1 MLAIVGGLGAALVFA
16 TVTLCNSRSSRM
28 IGPSQLLAWV
38 MLIGL
43 AIVAP
48 LVVLEGVPDD
58 LDAESGA
65 WLAVAGIGN
74 VVGLLLAY
82 AALRV
87 GKVGIVAPVIATQG
101 AVAAVLAV
109 IAGESIGAGAA
120 VTLAVIAVGVVLA
133 GLAGDGGGE
142 AEGGAAER
150 AVKEAAVP
158 ARAVPERGA
167 PERAVPERAAAE
179 RPVPQRAPAERPAP
193 RALGRSHAM
202 LYALGAAFAIGWS
215 LYATARASIDL
226 PVVWAL
232 LPSRVIGVAVVTVPI
247 VLRSGLRMTREALPL
262 VLVAGVCEVL
272 GFALFALG
280 ARHGIAVSAVLASQF
295 AAVAAVAAYFLFG
308 ERLARVQL
316 AGVTLIVAGVGALSA
331 LEA

>member
-28 IGPSQLLAWV
+28 IGPTQLLSWV

-43 AIVAP
+43 AIVLP

-58 LDAESGA
+58 LDGESGA

-109 IAGESIGAGAA
+109 VAGESIGAGAA
-120 VTLAVIAVGVVLA
+120 MTLAVIAVGVVLA
-133 GLAGDGGGE
+133 GLAGDGE
-142 AEGGAAER
+142 DDAER
-150 AVKEAAVP
+150 DEPGAERDAA
-158 ARAVPERGA
+158 AAG
-167 PERAVPERAAAE
+167 RAAGAFGG
-179 RPVPQRAPAERPAP
+179 P
-193 RALGRSHAM
+193 HAM

-232 LPSRVIGVAVVTVPI
+232 LPSRIIGVAVVTVPLA
-247 VLRSGLRMTREALPL
+247 LRSGLRMTREALPL

-316 AGVTLIVAGVGALSA
+316 AGVTLIVAGVGVLSA

>member
-28 IGPSQLLAWV
+28 IGPTQLLAWV

-48 LVVLEGVPDD
+48 LVALEGVPDE
-58 LDAESGA
+58 LDAESGT

-82 AALRV
+82 AALRL
-87 GKVGIVAPVIATQG
+87 GKVGVVAPVVATQG

-109 IAGESIGAGAA
+109 VAGESIGAGAGLA
-120 VTLAVIAVGVVLA
+120 LAVIAVGVVLA
-133 GLAGDGGGE
+133 GRTTGGREPAQPSDEADPGGE
-142 AEGGAAER
+142 R
-150 AVKEAAVP
+150 
-158 ARAVPERGA
+158 
-167 PERAVPERAAAE
+167 
-179 RPVPQRAPAERPAP
+179 
-193 RALGRSHAM
+193 RALSF
-202 LYALGAAFAIGWS
+202 ALGAAFAIGWS

-232 LPSRVIGVAVVTVPI
+232 LPSRVIGVVAVTVP
-247 VLRSGLRMTREALPL
+247 LAARSGLHMTRAALPL
-262 VLVAGVCEVL
+262 VAVAGVCEVL

-316 AGVTLIVAGVGALSA
+316 AGVALIVVGVGVLSA

>member
-28 IGPSQLLAWV
+28 IGPTQLLSWV

-58 LDAESGA
+58 LDGESGA

-109 IAGESIGAGAA
+109 VAGESIGVGAA
-120 VTLAVIAVGVVLA
+120 VTLAVIATGVVLA
-133 GLAGDGGGE
+133 GLAADDGE
-142 AEGGAAER
+142 EVEGR
-150 AVKEAAVP
+150 
-158 ARAVPERGA
+158 ERG
-167 PERAVPERAAAE
+167 P
-179 RPVPQRAPAERPAP
+179 
-193 RALGRSHAM
+193 HAM

-232 LPSRVIGVAVVTVPI
+232 LPSRLIGVAVVTVPL

-316 AGVTLIVAGVGALSA
+316 VGVTLIVAGVGVLSA

>member
-120 VTLAVIAVGVVLA
+120 VTLAVIAGGVVLA

-167 PERAVPERAAAE
+167 LERAVPERAAAE
-179 RPVPQRAPAERPAP
+179 RPAP
-193 RALGRSHAM
+193 RALGPSHAM

-316 AGVTLIVAGVGALSA
+316 AGVTLIVAGVGVLSA

>member
-28 IGPSQLLAWV
+28 IGPTQLLSWV

-58 LDAESGA
+58 LDGESGG

-109 IAGESIGAGAA
+109 VAGESIGVGAG
-120 VTLAVIAVGVVLA
+120 VTLALIAVGVVLA
-133 GLAGDGGGE
+133 GLAGEGDGE
-142 AEGGAAER
+142 AGEATAA
-150 AVKEAAVP
+150 
-158 ARAVPERGA
+158 G
-167 PERAVPERAAAE
+167 
-179 RPVPQRAPAERPAP
+179 
-193 RALGRSHAM
+193 ALGGPHAM

-232 LPSRVIGVAVVTVPI
+232 LPSRVIGVAVVTVPLA
-247 VLRSGLRMTREALPL
+247 LRSGLRMTREALPL

-316 AGVTLIVAGVGALSA
+316 VGVTLIVAGVGVLSA

>member
-28 IGPSQLLAWV
+28 IGPTQLLAWV

-43 AIVAP
+43 VIVVP
-48 LVVLEGVPDD
+48 LVLLEGVPDG
-58 LDAESGA
+58 LDSTSGG

-87 GKVGIVAPVIATQG
+87 GKVGIVAPVVATQG
-101 AVAAVLAV
+101 AVAAMLAV
-109 IAGESIGAGAA
+109 VAGETVGVAAGFSLAA
-120 VTLAVIAVGVVLA
+120 IAVGVVLA
-133 GLAGDGGGE
+133 GLAHEPGE
-142 AEGGAAER
+142 SREGLGER
-150 AVKEAAVP
+150 
-158 ARAVPERGA
+158 
-167 PERAVPERAAAE
+167 
-179 RPVPQRAPAERPAP
+179 RP
-193 RALGRSHAM
+193 M
-202 LYALGAAFAIGWS
+202 LYALGAAFAIGCS

-232 LPSRVIGVAVVTVPI
+232 LPSRVIGVAAVTVPLA
-247 VLRSGLRMTREALPL
+247 LRAGLRMTRDAFPL
-262 VLVAGVCEVL
+262 VLVAGACEVL

-295 AAVAAVAAYFLFG
+295 AAIAAVAAYFLFG

-316 AGVTLIVAGVGALSA
+316 AGVALIVVGVGVLSA
-331 LEA
+331 VEA

>member
-28 IGPSQLLAWV
+28 IGPAQLLAWV

-48 LVVLEGVPDD
+48 LVALEGVPDG
-58 LDAESGA
+58 LDAESAA
-65 WLAVAGIGN
+65 WLAVAGVGN

-82 AALRV
+82 TALRV
-87 GKVGIVAPVIATQG
+87 GKVGVVAPVIATQG
-101 AVAAVLAV
+101 AVAAVIAV
-109 IAGESIGAGAA
+109 VAGESIGVAAGL
-120 VTLAVIAVGVVLA
+120 TLVAIAIGVVLA
-133 GLAGDGGGE
+133 GLADEPGE
-142 AEGGAAER
+142 EARAGTGVVYSVGAA
-150 AVKEAAVP
+150 V
-158 ARAVPERGA
+158 
-167 PERAVPERAAAE
+167 
-179 RPVPQRAPAERPAP
+179 
-193 RALGRSHAM
+193 
-202 LYALGAAFAIGWS
+202 AIGWS

-232 LPSRVIGVAVVTVPI
+232 LPSRLIGVAVVTVPL
-247 VLRSGLRMTREALPL
+247 VMRSGLRMTREALPL
-262 VLVAGVCEVL
+262 VAVAGVCEVL

-295 AAVAAVAAYFLFG
+295 AAIAAVAAYFLFG

-316 AGVTLIVAGVGALSA
+316 AGVALIVVGVGVLSA
-331 LEA
+331 LES

>member
-28 IGPSQLLAWV
+28 IGASQLLAWV

-48 LVVLEGVPDD
+48 LVVLEGVPDG
-58 LDAESGA
+58 LDGESGA

-74 VVGLLLAY
+74 VVGLLMAY

-109 IAGESIGAGAA
+109 VAGESLGAGAA
-120 VTLAVIAVGVVLA
+120 VSLAVIAVGVVLA
-133 GLAGDGGGE
+133 GLAGEPGGE
-142 AEGGAAER
+142 ADDGAAGTP
-150 AVKEAAVP
+150 AA
-158 ARAVPERGA
+158 RH
-167 PERAVPERAAAE
+167 
-179 RPVPQRAPAERPAP
+179 
-193 RALGRSHAM
+193 AL
-202 LYALGAAFAIGWS
+202 LYALGAAVAIGWS

-232 LPSRVIGVAVVTVPI
+232 LPSRVIGVAVVTVPL

-308 ERLARVQL
+308 ERLARIQL
-316 AGVTLIVAGVGALSA
+316 AGVTLIVAGVGVLSA

>member
-28 IGPSQLLAWV
+28 IGPTQLLAWV

-43 AIVAP
+43 AIVLP
-48 LVVLEGVPDD
+48 LVVLEGVPDE
-58 LDAESGA
+58 LDGESGT

-82 AALRV
+82 AALRE
-87 GKVGIVAPVIATQG
+87 GKVGIVAPVVATQG
-101 AVAAVLAV
+101 AVAALLAV
-109 IAGESIGAGAA
+109 VAGESIGVGAG
-120 VTLAVIAVGVVLA
+120 VTLVAIALGVVLA
-133 GLAGDGGGE
+133 GLAGDEGGDGGGD
-142 AEGGAAER
+142 AASGP
-150 AVKEAAVP
+150 P
-158 ARAVPERGA
+158 ARGTHARSGAGRIAV
-167 PERAVPERAAAE
+167 
-179 RPVPQRAPAERPAP
+179 P
-193 RALGRSHAM
+193 RAL

-232 LPSRVIGVAVVTVPI
+232 LPSRLIGVAAVTVPLA
-247 VLRSGLRMTREALPL
+247 LRTGLRMTREALPL
-262 VLVAGVCEVL
+262 VAVAGVCEVL

-308 ERLARVQL
+308 ERLARIQL
-316 AGVTLIVAGVGALSA
+316 AGVALIVVGVGVLSA